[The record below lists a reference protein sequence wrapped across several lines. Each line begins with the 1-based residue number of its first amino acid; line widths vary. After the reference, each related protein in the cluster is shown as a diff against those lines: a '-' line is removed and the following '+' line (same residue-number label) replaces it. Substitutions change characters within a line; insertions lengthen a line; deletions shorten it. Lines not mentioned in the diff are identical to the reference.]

1 MRRRMQVFER
11 SLLNQHQRVT
21 DVEGIKKIMDEM
33 IKQKTQKF
41 DFGKDLGDVAKKMR
55 EWMNM

>member
-1 MRRRMQVFER
+1 M
-11 SLLNQHQRVT
+11 T

-33 IKQKTQKF
+33 IKQRGQKF
-41 DFGKDLGDVAKKMR
+41 DFGKDLGDVAKKMK